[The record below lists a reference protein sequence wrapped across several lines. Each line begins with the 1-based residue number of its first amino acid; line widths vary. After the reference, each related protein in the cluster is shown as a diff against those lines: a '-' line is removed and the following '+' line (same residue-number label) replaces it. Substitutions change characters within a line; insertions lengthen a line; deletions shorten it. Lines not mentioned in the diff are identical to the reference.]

1 VPLNHLPN
9 SPLVEAV
16 FEIRFSGEPAVLSR
30 MDEFYGLVREEYPQ
44 VFVPNPDPGVP
55 NALLNWQ
62 LRDEAE
68 QRFIGFNINS
78 FSFHVLNYLDYQD
91 FRSAALPLAER
102 FCEVFKIRSLKRIGT
117 RYVNSIVILR
127 SEDGTIPVRNYLNFG
142 FDLPKIVPAEE
153 IEDIHVQFASRMGKG
168 RLRTVIQH
176 IRGQINE
183 PERLLF
189 DLDYSL
195 DRSISREKLD
205 VHMDKS
211 HACIEDV
218 FKGFVADSYM
228 RFMKGDT
235 L

>member
-1 VPLNHLPN
+1 MTLEHLPN
-9 SPLVEAV
+9 APLVEAI

-30 MDEFYGLVREEYPQ
+30 MDEFYGSIRDDYPQ
-44 VFVPNPDPGVP
+44 VFVPNPDPLVP

-62 LRDEAE
+62 FKDETQ
-68 QRFIGFNINS
+68 QRFVALSVNS
-78 FSFHVLNYLDYQD
+78 FSFHVLNYKDYHD
-91 FRSAALPLAER
+91 FSEAALPLAEK
-102 FCEVFKIRSLKRIGT
+102 FCKIFNIQDLKRIGT

-127 SEDGTIPVRNYLNFG
+127 SEDGTIPVKNYLNFG
-142 FDLPKIVPAEE
+142 FKLPDIVPADEL
-153 IEDIHVQFASRMGKG
+153 EDIHVQFASRMGNG
-168 RLRTVIQH
+168 RLLTVIH
-176 IRGQINE
+176 HERGQANE

-195 DRSISREKLD
+195 DRDISSDRLGD
-205 VHMDKS
+205 HMKEA

-218 FKGFVADSYM
+218 FKEFVAEAYM